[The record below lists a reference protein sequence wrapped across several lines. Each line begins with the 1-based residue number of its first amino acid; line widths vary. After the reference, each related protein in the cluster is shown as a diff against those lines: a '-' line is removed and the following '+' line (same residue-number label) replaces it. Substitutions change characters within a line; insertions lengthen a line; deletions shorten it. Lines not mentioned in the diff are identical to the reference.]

1 VLAFDDRRGPIG
13 AQARARLQALSCSRV
28 ECSRIKEERMR
39 IWSYVAVLALAL
51 GLASAEP
58 GKAQTVDE
66 IISRGTINIGV
77 LVDLP
82 PYGILNAQQEPDGY
96 DIEVAKLLGKY
107 LGVKVNLVQ
116 LTSPNRIPFLV
127 TNKVD
132 LIVAT
137 FGVTP
142 ERAKQVLFSIPYS
155 AIENVVFGPKDKPIK
170 SVADLKG
177 LRVGVP
183 RGTVQDVI
191 LTSTLGNDVKM
202 ARFDDDPST
211 YQALLTGQV
220 DAIAETGLTGDEFY
234 AKNPG
239 PGIERKFILLQQPNG
254 ITMRK
259 DQWNLHQWVNTF
271 VYFVKNN
278 GELNAIHEKWFHKP
292 LPNLPTF

>member
-1 VLAFDDRRGPIG
+1 M
-13 AQARARLQALSCSRV
+13 RLWTWTV
-28 ECSRIKEERMR
+28 
-39 IWSYVAVLALAL
+39 ALAL
-51 GLASAEP
+51 SLGLAGAP
-58 GKAQTVDE
+58 TAKAQTIDE
-66 IISRGTINIGV
+66 IITRGSINIGV

-116 LTSPNRIPFLV
+116 ITAPNRIPFLA

-137 FGVTP
+137 LGITP

-155 AIENVVFGPKDKPIK
+155 AIENVVFAPKDRKIAK
-170 SVADLKG
+170 LEDLKG

-191 LTSTLGNDVKM
+191 LTQTFGNDIKM
-202 ARFDDDPST
+202 SRFDDDPST
-211 YQALLTGQV
+211 YQALITGQV
-220 DAIAETGLTGDEFY
+220 DAIAETGLTGDSIF
-234 AKNPG
+234 AQNPSAN
-239 PGIERKFILLQQPNG
+239 IERKFTLLQQPNG
-254 ITMRK
+254 VTMRK

-278 GELNAIHEKWFHKP
+278 GELSALHEKWFHKP

>member
-1 VLAFDDRRGPIG
+1 MKLLRYA
-13 AQARARLQALSCSRV
+13 
-28 ECSRIKEERMR
+28 
-39 IWSYVAVLALAL
+39 VAAVMML
-51 GLASAEP
+51 GLATTARP
-58 GKAQTVDE
+58 AAAQTVDE
-66 IISRGTINIGV
+66 ILSKGSINIGV

-82 PYGILNAQQEPDGY
+82 PYGILNDKQEPDGY

-107 LGVKVNLVQ
+107 MGVKVNLVQ
-116 LTSPNRIPFLV
+116 LTSPNRIPFLL

-142 ERAKQVLFSIPYS
+142 ERAKTVLFSIPYS
-155 AIENVVFGPKDKPIK
+155 AIENVVFAPKDKKIT
-170 SVADLKG
+170 SMDDLKG
-177 LRVGVP
+177 LKIGVP

-191 LTSTLGNDVKM
+191 LSSTFGDQIKM
-202 ARFDDDPST
+202 SRFDDDPST
-211 YQALLTGQV
+211 YQSLITHQV
-220 DAIAETGLTGDEFY
+220 DAIAETGLTGDTIF
-234 AKNPG
+234 AQNPG
-239 PGIERKFILLQQPNG
+239 AGIERKFVLLQQPNG

>member
-1 VLAFDDRRGPIG
+1 MKLLRYA
-13 AQARARLQALSCSRV
+13 AAAL
-28 ECSRIKEERMR
+28 MM
-39 IWSYVAVLALAL
+39 L
-51 GLASAEP
+51 GLAATARP
-58 GKAQTVDE
+58 AAAQTVDE
-66 IISRGTINIGV
+66 ILAKGSINIGV

-82 PYGILNAQQEPDGY
+82 PYGILNDKQEPDGY

-107 LGVKVNLVQ
+107 MGVKVNLVQ
-116 LTSPNRIPFLV
+116 LTSPNRIPFLL

-142 ERAKQVLFSIPYS
+142 ERAKTVLFSIPYS
-155 AIENVVFGPKDKPIK
+155 AIENVVFAPKDKKIT
-170 SVADLKG
+170 SMDDLKG
-177 LRVGVP
+177 LKIGVP

-191 LTSTLGNDVKM
+191 LSSSLGDAVKM
-202 ARFDDDPST
+202 SRFDDDPST
-211 YQALLTGQV
+211 YQSLITHQV
-220 DAIAETGLTGDEFY
+220 DAIAETGLTGDTIF
-234 AKNPG
+234 AQNPG
-239 PGIERKFILLQQPNG
+239 AGIERKFVLLQQPNG

>member
-1 VLAFDDRRGPIG
+1 MRYLRHLLAGVL
-13 AQARARLQALSCSRV
+13 L
-28 ECSRIKEERMR
+28 
-39 IWSYVAVLALAL
+39 L
-51 GLASAEP
+51 GLAVSRPAA
-58 GKAQTVDE
+58 AQTVDE

-82 PYGILNAQQEPDGY
+82 PYGILNAQQQPDGY
-96 DIEVAKLLGKY
+96 DVEVANLLGRY

-116 LTSPNRIPFLV
+116 LTSPNRIPYLV
-127 TNKVD
+127 TNKID

-137 FGVTP
+137 FGITP
-142 ERAKQVLFSIPYS
+142 ERAKQVMFSIPYS
-155 AIENVVFGPKDKPIK
+155 AIENVVFAPKDRKI
-170 SVADLKG
+170 ATLEDLKG

-191 LTSTLGNDVKM
+191 LTQSLGSAVKV

-211 YQALLTGQV
+211 YQALITGQV
-220 DAIAETGLTGDEFY
+220 DAIAETGLTGDDIF

-239 PGIERKFILLQQPNG
+239 ANIERKFTLLQQPNG

-259 DQWNLHQWVNTF
+259 DQYNLHQWVNTF

-292 LPNLPTF
+292 LPNLPVF